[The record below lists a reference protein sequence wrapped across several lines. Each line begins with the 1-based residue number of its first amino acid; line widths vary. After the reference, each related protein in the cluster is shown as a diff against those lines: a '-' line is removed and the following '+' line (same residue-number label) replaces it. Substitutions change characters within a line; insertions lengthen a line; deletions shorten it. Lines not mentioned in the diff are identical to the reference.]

1 MPTACGL
8 REPSLMS
15 LRMLG
20 PRLRQ
25 ASLATAR
32 VPPKTAEPFYRSRE
46 WKALLARIIAERGR
60 RCEAC
65 GATGQRLIGDH
76 VVERK
81 DGGAELDPANIRLL
95 CLPCHNRKTAR
106 ARAERLARPVRRA

>member
-1 MPTACGL
+1 MAAKLTTLSPRVGTLGL
-8 REPSLMS
+8 RTPS
-15 LRMLG
+15 
-20 PRLRQ
+20 
-25 ASLATAR
+25 
-32 VPPKTAEPFYRSRE
+32 PPKTAEPFYQSRE
-46 WKALLARIIAERGR
+46 WKALVARLVAERGR

-95 CLPCHNRKTAR
+95 CLPCHNRKTAQ
-106 ARAERLARPVRRA
+106 ARAERLAAPVGPRPGGVARGPGQG